1 MKIKAFGSNKKGE
14 SATLYI
20 FENKNGMEM
29 HVSDFGA
36 TLQKLII
43 PDRNQKKR
51 DVVLG
56 YDDPMGYEGPAGTFF
71 GATVG
76 RHANRIGNASFE
88 YNGIVYCLDKNNG
101 NNNLHSGYDFWS
113 FRIWKVK
120 ETTENSIT
128 FSLHSP
134 DGDQGYPG
142 NVDVD
147 VQYTLTED
155 NGILIHYFAVTDQ
168 DTPINMTN
176 HSYFNLCGHESGTVR
191 DQIMWIDADGFTRT
205 NAELIPTGEIVPV
218 EKTPMDFRAG
228 KKVGL
233 EIDNDYEEMLISKKE
248 EVDKYKTAIK
258 NKYLSG
264 LSDKLI
270 EYDKFYRTV
279 SYLEND
285 KLFSTRKEADVARKD
300 LEYIKTVMKDVTA
313 PTKESLFDY
322 KEDIEQRIAMINDNT
337 FTIVKNP
344 YLQLLQSHIESF
356 NKLYLKTGAIFK
368 SKSLEDASR
377 KKFKEKFNFNAMD
390 MSSYEKIDSIWS
402 DIEEYIVKINMSKE
416 QLEIELVPIYT
427 AEKTLNTVDGYV
439 FDSRELA
446 GAARDELHMVN
457 DILNNITF
465 NDSIELFAIFE
476 SANTCYLVIN
486 DIYYG
491 RKA

>member
-113 FRIWKVK
+113 FRIWNVK

-233 EIDNDYEEMLISKKE
+233 EIDNDYEALKLGNGYDHNWVLNNHGKFEKVAELMSEDSGICMEVFTDLPGVQVYTANFVENEPGKDGVVYQKNQGICFETQYFPDSLNHKNFQSCICKKDE
-248 EVDKYKTAIK
+248 A
-258 NKYLSG
+258 
-264 LSDKLI
+264 
-270 EYDKFYRTV
+270 YRT
-279 SYLEND
+279 
-285 KLFSTRKEADVARKD
+285 KT
-300 LEYIKTVMKDVTA
+300 EYKFIIK
-313 PTKESLFDY
+313 
-322 KEDIEQRIAMINDNT
+322 
-337 FTIVKNP
+337 
-344 YLQLLQSHIESF
+344 
-356 NKLYLKTGAIFK
+356 
-368 SKSLEDASR
+368 
-377 KKFKEKFNFNAMD
+377 
-390 MSSYEKIDSIWS
+390 
-402 DIEEYIVKINMSKE
+402 
-416 QLEIELVPIYT
+416 
-427 AEKTLNTVDGYV
+427 
-439 FDSRELA
+439 
-446 GAARDELHMVN
+446 
-457 DILNNITF
+457 
-465 NDSIELFAIFE
+465 
-476 SANTCYLVIN
+476 
-486 DIYYG
+486 
-491 RKA
+491 